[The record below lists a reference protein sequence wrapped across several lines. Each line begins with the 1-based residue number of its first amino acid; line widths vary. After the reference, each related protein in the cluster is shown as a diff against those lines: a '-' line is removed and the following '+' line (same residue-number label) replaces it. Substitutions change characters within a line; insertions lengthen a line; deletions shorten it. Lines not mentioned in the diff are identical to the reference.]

1 MAEGRRRLTGP
12 MVAAAA
18 LAAALGLPATP
29 SQPATPA
36 QTAVPSQPT
45 APSPDVAAPDV
56 AAAPPERG
64 SAAALEAAPGTAQDP
79 PPRRVLAHRTGL
91 DAEVGPVGVTGRGDM
106 AVPDDPS
113 VAGWYRHGPA
123 PGRDRG
129 SAVLVG
135 HVDSESGDLGE
146 FLALYDV
153 RRGDLVEVRR
163 AEGGPVHYRVVSRV
177 TVPKDDLP
185 PSAFRRSGAPVLT
198 LITCA
203 PPYVPERGGYVS
215 NLVVTAEPVESRP
228 AGNGRAK

>member
-1 MAEGRRRLTGP
+1 MADGRRRLTGP

-18 LAAALGLPATP
+18 LAAVLGFPATP
-29 SQPATPA
+29 SQPAA
-36 QTAVPSQPT
+36 
-45 APSPDVAAPDV
+45 SPPDA

-64 SAAALEAAPGTAQDP
+64 IAAAVDAARPERGNAAAPEAAPGTAQDP
-79 PPRRVLAHRTGL
+79 PPRRVLVPRTGL
-91 DAEVGPVGVTGRGDM
+91 DAEVGPVGVTDRGDM

-113 VAGWYRHGPA
+113 RAGWYRYGPA
-123 PGRDRG
+123 PGSDRG

-153 RRGDLVEVRR
+153 RRGDRVEVRR
-163 AEGGPVHYRVVSRV
+163 AGGGPVHYRVVSRV

-185 PSAFRRSGAPVLT
+185 PSVFRRSGAPVLT

-203 PPYVPERGGYVS
+203 PPYDPERGYVS

>member
-1 MAEGRRRLTGP
+1 

-18 LAAALGLPATP
+18 LAAVLGFPATP
-29 SQPATPA
+29 SQ
-36 QTAVPSQPT
+36 S
-45 APSPDVAAPDV
+45 AAPPSD
-56 AAAPPERG
+56 AATAPPERG
-64 SAAALEAAPGTAQDP
+64 IAAAVDAARPERGNAAAPESAPGTAQDP
-79 PPRRVLAHRTGL
+79 PPRRVLVPRAGL
-91 DAEVGPVGVTGRGDM
+91 DAEVGPVGVTDRGDM

-113 VAGWYRHGPA
+113 MAGWYRYGPA
-123 PGRDRG
+123 PGGARG

-153 RRGDLVEVRR
+153 RRGDRVEVRR
-163 AEGGPVHYRVVSRV
+163 AGGEPVHYRVVSRV

-203 PPYVPERGGYVS
+203 PPYEPERGGYVS

-228 AGNGRAK
+228 AGNGRAKWPT

>member
-1 MAEGRRRLTGP
+1 MADGRRRLTGP

-18 LAAALGLPATP
+18 LAAVLGFPATP
-29 SQPATPA
+29 SQPAAHPPEA
-36 QTAVPSQPT
+36 AT
-45 APSPDVAAPDV
+45 APSA
-56 AAAPPERG
+56 RG
-64 SAAALEAAPGTAQDP
+64 SAAAPETTPGTAQDP
-79 PPRRVLAHRTGL
+79 PPRRVLVPRAGL
-91 DAEVGPVGVTGRGDM
+91 DAEVGPVGVTDRGDM

-113 VAGWYRHGPA
+113 VAGWYRYGPA
-123 PGRDRG
+123 PGSARG

-135 HVDSESGDLGE
+135 HVDSETGDLGE

-153 RRGDLVEVRR
+153 RRGDRVEVRR
-163 AEGGPVHYRVVSRV
+163 AGGGPVHYRVVSRV
-177 TVPKDDLP
+177 TVPKDELP

-203 PPYVPERGGYVS
+203 PPYDPERGGYVS